1 MNVLNKKPPICLP
14 MRFSI
19 DLNHCVSVQCLDSR
33 NPFYSQAKNCEN
45 VSINLLSLVFVPSLL
60 QCPIIL
66 ERHASKMI
74 NFDEDVNEDSAAY
87 IVEERRFED
96 GQPSKIRLRF
106 VIISFVWSNK

>member
-1 MNVLNKKPPICLP
+1 MNVLNKKQPICLP

-33 NPFYSQAKNCEN
+33 NPFYCQAKNCEN
-45 VSINLLSLVFVPSLL
+45 VSINLFSLVFDPSLL